1 MITARIVTAID
12 NPIDGILP
20 DFSIFGAEFT
30 ALWQKLVAGVWA
42 LAIVM
47 AVVFLILGIVQ
58 MGQASVSQNPGAHAE
73 GRKKALV
80 AGISLGCLAALA
92 VIVGAILAIFG

>member
-1 MITARIVTAID
+1 MISARIAAAID
-12 NPIDGILP
+12 NPLDGILP
-20 DFSIFGAEFT
+20 NFTIFGAEFT
-30 ALWQKLVAGVWA
+30 ALWQKLVAGIWA

-58 MGQASVSQNPGAHAE
+58 MGQAAVAQNPGAHAE